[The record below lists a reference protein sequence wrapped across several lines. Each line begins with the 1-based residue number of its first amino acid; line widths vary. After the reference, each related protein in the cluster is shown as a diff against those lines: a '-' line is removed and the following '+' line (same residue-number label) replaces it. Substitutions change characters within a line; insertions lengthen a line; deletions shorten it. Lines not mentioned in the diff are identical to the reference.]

1 MVLPVCRETLRPVTG
16 NWPERI
22 RDEMQPLT
30 SLVLYRTPSGWR
42 YAIYAGGV
50 MDGRLDDVPTDAPE
64 AVAQRALVRFVEEG
78 YGEPIQVQWR
88 PTDPDWWVTDA
99 SFAG

>member
-1 MVLPVCRETLRPVTG
+1 MSG
-16 NWPERI
+16 SWPERV
-22 RDEMQPLT
+22 RDGMQPLT

-42 YAIYAGGV
+42 YAVHAGEV

-78 YGEPIQVQWR
+78 SGRPVQVQWR
-88 PTDPDWWVTDA
+88 RAQPDWWVSDA
-99 SFAG
+99 SYAG